1 MEKRSKALNSTP
13 DLARIFIGRVNIGPH
28 GFGRLHAGIYEGG
41 FPAPEFI
48 IETEPEIGDELSA
61 KLERSSNAD
70 DYTLEYF
77 FQNFSDQSCNV
88 TVWAKGEDYA
98 NSSVA

>member
-13 DLARIFIGRVNIGPH
+13 ETARIYIGRVNIEPH

-48 IETEPEIGDELSA
+48 IEAEPEIGDELSA
-61 KLERSSNAD
+61 KLERSDDAD

-77 FQNFSDQSCNV
+77 FQNFSGQSCSV
-88 TVWAKGEDYA
+88 TVWAKGGNYA
-98 NSSVA
+98 NSNVA